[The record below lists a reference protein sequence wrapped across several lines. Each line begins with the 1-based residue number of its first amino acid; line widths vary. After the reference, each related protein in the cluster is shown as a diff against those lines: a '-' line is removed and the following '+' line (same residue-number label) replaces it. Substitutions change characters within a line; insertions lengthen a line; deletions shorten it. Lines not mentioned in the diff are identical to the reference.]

1 MADLTSSPTSSPS
14 NVGRYGFENDPLA
27 ATMPDAGKD
36 RRLERGLSIYRLLRS
51 AITVVRMR
59 AGMFTSIDASART
72 VVLVEGVS
80 DLRVLETLAA
90 RRGHDLASAG
100 VAIVA
105 MGGAT
110 NVRHAIDRFGPDGL
124 DLRLTGLVDAPEES
138 DYRRALERAGLTI
151 GPTRA
156 DLERIGFFVCEADLE
171 DELIRALGPAR
182 VEGILEARGDLSTF
196 RTFQRQPAQRGR
208 PIEAQLRRFK
218 GTRSG
223 RKEAYAAYLV
233 EALDLADM
241 PRPLDLVL
249 RRATRA
255 GRPD

>member
-1 MADLTSSPTSSPS
+1 MPEWM
-14 NVGRYGFENDPLA
+14 FA
-27 ATMPDAGKD
+27 A
-36 RRLERGLSIYRLLRS
+36 
-51 AITVVRMR
+51 
-59 AGMFTSIDASART
+59 IDASAHT

-80 DLRVLETLAA
+80 DQRALETLAA

-105 MGGAT
+105 MGGSK
-110 NVRHAIDRFGPDGL
+110 NVRYAIDRFGPAGL
-124 DLRLTGLVDAPEES
+124 DLGLAGLVDAPEED
-138 DYRRALERAGLTI
+138 DYRYALERAGLRVA
-151 GPTRA
+151 PSRA

-182 VEGILEARGDLSTF
+182 VEATLEARGDLSTF

-208 PIEAQLRRFK
+208 AIEAQLRRFM

-223 RKEAYAAYLV
+223 RKEAYAAHCV

-249 RRATRA
+249 RHVTLTA
-255 GRPD
+255 GGA